1 MPILTVGDQFPEFT
15 LTALKGGNLHEANVA
30 APEDYF
36 ETVSLDKY
44 EGKWKVVFF
53 FQAEDGI
60 RYRSRHS
67 C

>member
-1 MPILTVGDQFPEFT
+1 MPILTVGDQFPEFA
-15 LTALKGGNLHEANVA
+15 LTALKGGNLHDANVA

-53 FQAEDGI
+53 
-60 RYRSRHS
+60 
-67 C
+67 